1 MAGQGEAAS
10 ATKAEEG
17 TQPED
22 VFGEEVISD
31 EEMEEA
37 EKEVMSYAAT
47 FGEQDTAQPLSSF
60 EALREEKAP
69 VVERLPEKE
78 DKGAYS
84 LNDAEQFI
92 SIGGYMKAMSIYRE
106 MLSAN
111 PQDKYVMQ
119 KVEELRMLLK
129 MLGKDKEAVIDRL
142 ETFGKRIREK
152 KNELFR
158 SS

>member
-1 MAGQGEAAS
+1 
-10 ATKAEEG
+10 
-17 TQPED
+17 
-22 VFGEEVISD
+22 
-31 EEMEEA
+31 MEEA

-47 FGEQDTAQPLSSF
+47 FENQDITQPPASF
-60 EALREEKAP
+60 GAFKEEKAP
-69 VVERLPEKE
+69 VAERLPEKE

-92 SIGGYMKAMSIYRE
+92 SIGDYIKAMSIYKE

-111 PQDKYVMQ
+111 PQNKYVMQ

-129 MLGKDKEAVIDRL
+129 ILGKDKEAVIDKL
-142 ETFGKRIREK
+142 ETFGKKLKENK
-152 KNELFR
+152 HGFFR